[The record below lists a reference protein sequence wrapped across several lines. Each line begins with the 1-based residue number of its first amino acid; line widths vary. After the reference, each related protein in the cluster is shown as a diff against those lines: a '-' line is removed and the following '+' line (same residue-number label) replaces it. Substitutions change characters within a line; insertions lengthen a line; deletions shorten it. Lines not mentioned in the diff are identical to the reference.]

1 MAADTEIGAISV
13 RISADTA
20 DLTKGLG
27 EARRAVS
34 EAGQSISAGLGVVE
48 NAAHTAFYGFSRTLE
63 AAAENGRVTMR
74 DMVDS
79 ILNDLKRLAVQTFIT
94 GPLENVF
101 NSVLGSVLNFGGA
114 RAAGGP
120 VAPGQAFLVG
130 ERGPELFVPSQG
142 GAVLP
147 NAARAG
153 AVPNIVFNVQASDAQ
168 SFLRSETQIAAMV
181 ARAAARGQRNL

>member
-13 RISADTA
+13 RISANTA
-20 DLTKGLG
+20 DLTKGLDQ
-27 EARRAVS
+27 ARRAVG
-34 EAGQSISAGLGVVE
+34 EANQSISAGLATVE
-48 NAAHTAFYGFSRTLE
+48 DAAHTVFNSFSRTLE
-63 AAAENGRVTMR
+63 TAATNGRTTMR

-79 ILNDLKRLAVQTFIT
+79 ILNDLKRLAVETFIT
-94 GPLENVF
+94 GPLESVF
-101 NSVLGSVLNFGGA
+101 NSVLGSALNFGGA
-114 RAAGGP
+114 RAGGGP

-142 GAVLP
+142 GTVLP
-147 NAARAG
+147 HSARVAS
-153 AVPNIVFNVQASDAQ
+153 APNIVFNVQASDAQ